1 MIYLLEDDS
10 AIRELVV
17 YTLCSTGLEATGFAA
32 PSEFYDA
39 MERALPEL
47 LILDIMLPEEDGL
60 SILRRLRAS
69 PRTEHLPV
77 MMLTARS
84 SEYDKVIGLDGG
96 ADDYLTKPFGMMELI
111 SRVRALLRR
120 AEFGRERR
128 ETLRCGDIECDTTT
142 HTMRACGEELTL
154 TLKEYELLH
163 LMLEHPMQVF
173 TRDRL
178 LSSIWGY
185 EFDGESRT
193 VDVHIRSL
201 RLKLGLRRDM
211 IFPGREAPEADKGI
225 DCRVKGS
232 ARARGAIQRLLQ
244 EVCGLRLQLRRA
256 VPVQACDIAV
266 LCRGGKQGFERT
278 ERVLRLRDKGFLA
291 PDAQAHQRVHGK
303 KLCLM
308 RLRLLWAA
316 ARQDQCCQKYG
327 SEPFFQGDHLIFRDH
342 YIKKEKFSQIVFDI
356 FLPGWYDKQAASKRY
371 KLEVCPHASRARLQK
386 GRCKQTCRQLSLP
399 VASSTASR
407 RAT

>member
-1 MIYLLEDDS
+1 
-10 AIRELVV
+10 
-17 YTLCSTGLEATGFAA
+17 
-32 PSEFYDA
+32 
-39 MERALPEL
+39 
-47 LILDIMLPEEDGL
+47 
-60 SILRRLRAS
+60 
-69 PRTEHLPV
+69 

-128 ETLRCGDIECDTTT
+128 ETLRCGDIECDITT

-201 RLKLGLRRDM
+201 RLKLGAAGGQ
-211 IFPGREAPEADKGI
+211 IET
-225 DCRVKGS
+225 V
-232 ARARGAIQRLLQ
+232 RG
-244 EVCGLRLQLRRA
+244 VGY
-256 VPVQACDIAV
+256 
-266 LCRGGKQGFERT
+266 
-278 ERVLRLRDKGFLA
+278 RLR
-291 PDAQAHQRVHGK
+291 
-303 KLCLM
+303 
-308 RLRLLWAA
+308 
-316 ARQDQCCQKYG
+316 
-327 SEPFFQGDHLIFRDH
+327 E
-342 YIKKEKFSQIVFDI
+342 
-356 FLPGWYDKQAASKRY
+356 
-371 KLEVCPHASRARLQK
+371 
-386 GRCKQTCRQLSLP
+386 
-399 VASSTASR
+399 TAV
-407 RAT
+407 

>member
-39 MERALPEL
+39 MERTLPEL

-60 SILRRLRAS
+60 SILRRQAARQPAHGA
-69 PRTEHLPV
+69 PPV

-185 EFDGESRT
+185 GFDGESRT

-201 RLKLGLRRDM
+201 RQKLG
-211 IFPGREAPEADKGI
+211 
-225 DCRVKGS
+225 
-232 ARARGAIQRLLQ
+232 
-244 EVCGLRLQLRRA
+244 
-256 VPVQACDIAV
+256 
-266 LCRGGKQGFERT
+266 
-278 ERVLRLRDKGFLA
+278 
-291 PDAQAHQRVHGK
+291 
-303 KLCLM
+303 
-308 RLRLLWAA
+308 AA
-316 ARQDQCCQKYG
+316 A
-327 SEPFFQGDHLIFRDH
+327 
-342 YIKKEKFSQIVFDI
+342 
-356 FLPGWYDKQAASKRY
+356 A
-371 KLEVCPHASRARLQK
+371 
-386 GRCKQTCRQLSLP
+386 
-399 VASSTASR
+399 
-407 RAT
+407 

>member
-39 MERALPEL
+39 MERTLPEL

-142 HTMRACGEELTL
+142 HTMRACGEELTCAMHVKIGHNL
-154 TLKEYELLH
+154 TRIGIADDGTHRHAQDNVLAARTVAVRPSAVFTVRRKKLTGVLIIHQRIDVAVGFSPDRAAAAAVAAVRTALRNELLAA
-163 LMLEHPMQVF
+163 
-173 TRDRL
+173 
-178 LSSIWGY
+178 
-185 EFDGESRT
+185 
-193 VDVHIRSL
+193 
-201 RLKLGLRRDM
+201 
-211 IFPGREAPEADKGI
+211 EASGT
-225 DCRVKGS
+225 
-232 ARARGAIQRLLQ
+232 
-244 EVCGLRLQLRRA
+244 
-256 VPVQACDIAV
+256 IAA
-266 LCRGGKQGFERT
+266 F
-278 ERVLRLRDKGFLA
+278 
-291 PDAQAHQRVHGK
+291 
-303 KLCLM
+303 
-308 RLRLLWAA
+308 AA
-316 ARQDQCCQKYG
+316 
-327 SEPFFQGDHLIFRDH
+327 LN
-342 YIKKEKFSQIVFDI
+342 FDI
-356 FLPGWYDKQAASKRY
+356 GFVDEFHVEPRKKSG
-371 KLEVCPHASRARLQK
+371 
-386 GRCKQTCRQLSLP
+386 
-399 VASSTASR
+399 
-407 RAT
+407 